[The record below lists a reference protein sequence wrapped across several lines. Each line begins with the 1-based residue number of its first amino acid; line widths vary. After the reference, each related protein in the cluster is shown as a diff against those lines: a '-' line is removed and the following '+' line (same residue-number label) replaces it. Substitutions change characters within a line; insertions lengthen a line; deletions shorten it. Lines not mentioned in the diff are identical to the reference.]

1 MSRDLLSTIHNLG
14 ADQTDDEAL
23 ALQKRILVGVSSL
36 VAFAAI
42 GWGLV
47 YIAFDEVQAGSIPL
61 GYSMLSFAS
70 LAVFAVTRRY
80 LLFRATQLFLILIL
94 PFVLQMSLGGFVEG
108 SAVVLWAFLAPLGGM
123 LITTRKVGALL
134 FAAFLGLVVAAQ
146 LLQPSLD
153 VTNNLP
159 NWLIGVFF
167 VMNVAAVGAVVFV
180 TLFYFVG
187 QKDEAQALL
196 LQEQER
202 SERLLL
208 NVLPQA
214 IANRLKDSDDT
225 IADHF
230 EEASVLFA
238 DIVGFTSLTS
248 EVEPDALIHMLNDV
262 FLYFDDLVE
271 RYGCE
276 KIRTI
281 GDNYMIAAGVPT
293 PRADHAEVLAALA
306 LDMIEYTRNSPQMS
320 FRLGMDSGPVVAGV
334 IGRSKFQYDLWGDVV
349 NTASRME
356 SHGSPNKVQITPAT
370 YALLK
375 DSFECEPRGSIEI
388 KGKGQME
395 TWFVVG
401 PK

>member
-1 MSRDLLSTIHNLG
+1 MSNPIATIQHLG
-14 ADQTDDEAL
+14 ADSRDDATL

-36 VAFAAI
+36 VGVAAI

-47 YIAFDEVQAGSIPL
+47 YIAFDEAQAGFIPL
-61 GYSMLSFAS
+61 GYSVLSFAS
-70 LAVFAVTRRY
+70 LALFAVTRRY
-80 LLFRATQLFLILIL
+80 LLFRSTQLALILIL
-94 PFVLQMSLGGFVEG
+94 PFALQISLGGFVEG
-108 SAVVLWAFLAPLGGM
+108 SAVVLWAFLAPLGGL
-123 LITTRKVGALL
+123 LIMTRRVGALL
-134 FAAFLGLVVAAQ
+134 FAAFLALVVAAQ

-153 VTNNLP
+153 VANSLP
-159 NWLIGVFF
+159 VWLIGVFF
-167 VMNVAAVGAVVFV
+167 VLNVATVGAVVFV

-196 LQEQER
+196 VEEQER

-208 NVLPQA
+208 NVLPQE
-214 IANRLKDSDDT
+214 IASRLKDSDDT

-248 EVEPDALIHMLNDV
+248 EVEPDELIRMLNEV
-262 FLYFDDLVE
+262 FLFFDDLVE
-271 RYGCE
+271 RHGCE

-281 GDNYMIAAGVPT
+281 GDNYMIASGVPT
-293 PRADHAEVLAALA
+293 PRPDHAQVLAALA
-306 LDMIEYTRNSPQMS
+306 LEMIEFTKRSPKMS

-356 SHGSPNKVQITPAT
+356 SHGIPGRLQITPAS

-375 DSFECEPRGSIEI
+375 DDFVCESRGVIEI
-388 KGKGQME
+388 KGKGEME
-395 TWFVVG
+395 TWLVERR
-401 PK
+401 K